1 MTAVLRPSVRPCV
14 FAQRWRQV
22 SQTPRNIYDP
32 FLQKLRSILPS
43 RLDRPINTIN
53 FPGRDY
59 PFSFLLFLSIDR
71 VESYDQFLLLLL
83 LTLFFSSFS
92 SSWTC
97 WWLLRRFFLVFC
109 LHTHTRWIW
118 IFVLPFFI
126 DPIDHQPRGESVHQN
141 GANK

>member
-83 LTLFFSSFS
+83 LTLFFLLLLLLPGPADDCSGVSFS
-92 SSWTC
+92 C
-97 WWLLRRFFLVFC
+97 FVY
-109 LHTHTRWIW
+109 THTRWIW

-141 GANK
+141 GANI